1 MKPWKCHLDRQTT
14 KVHPQAGRVLGLL
27 ALWLEKGIG
36 NSRAW
41 HASAE
46 YKKILGQAAFHD
58 GRKAA
63 RGRLKLLP
71 DWHAL
76 ETAERRR
83 VLGVDGDDS
92 EPEVVR

>member
-1 MKPWKCHLDRQTT
+1 M
-14 KVHPQAGRVLGLL
+14 L
-27 ALWLEKGIG
+27 ALWLEKSICCD
-36 NSRAW
+36 RAC
-41 HASAE
+41 HRSVQ

-58 GRKAA
+58 DRKAA

-71 DWHAL
+71 DWNVL

-83 VLGVDGDDS
+83 VLGVDGEDS